1 VANRLNQLLKQWQ
14 GSKDT
19 QKWVLATIIETDGS
33 SYRKAGA
40 MMMINDLGQ
49 YFGLLSGGCLESDIM
64 LQARRC
70 WDSGR
75 NRIVEY
81 DMREEEDLAWKLGI
95 GCGGMVRILLQPVD
109 EANQYLQ
116 LDSLYALLE
125 SNQTA
130 EYCQVI
136 NEQVPLNTLK
146 TLTLKQAAPEQATSN
161 QVALKE
167 ADIDRDT
174 ETQQVVFKQYLKPA
188 PHLAVFGGGVDS
200 RPVVAIATQL
210 GWQVTLVDPRTSYA
224 RNGHFDNSVNVVR
237 EAIESLEQSRWLQQ
251 IDMAIIMTHN
261 IKLDAQSLALVQKSS
276 AKYVGMLGPIHR
288 TERVLD
294 LIPTTREQLVK
305 PLANP
310 VGLRLGGELPE
321 SIALSM
327 LSEAH
332 AFIEQQNGL
341 SISGILRQ

>member
-14 GSKDT
+14 SSKDT

-33 SYRKAGA
+33 SYRKPGA

-49 YFGLLSGGCLESDIM
+49 YHGLLSGGCLESDIM

-70 WDSGR
+70 WDSKL

-109 EANQYLQ
+109 ESNQYLQ
-116 LDSLYALLE
+116 LDALYSLLE
-125 SNQTA
+125 NNKIA
-130 EYCQVI
+130 EYGQVVH
-136 NEQVPLNTLK
+136 EK
-146 TLTLKQAAPEQATSN
+146 APQN
-161 QVALKE
+161 IMRE
-167 ADIDRDT
+167 ASVDAVL
-174 ETQQVVFKQYLKPA
+174 EHEAGVFKQLLKPA
-188 PHLAVFGGGVDS
+188 PHLAVFGGGVDA
-200 RPVVAIATQL
+200 RPVVAIAAQL

-224 RNGHFDNSVNVVR
+224 RSGHFDSGVKMVR
-237 EAIESLEQSRWLQQ
+237 EAIESLGSRKWLHQ

-276 AKYVGMLGPIHR
+276 AKYVGMLGPVHR
-288 TERVLD
+288 TDRVLE
-294 LIPTTREQLVK
+294 LIPTTREKLVK

-332 AFIEQQNGL
+332 AFIEQQAGQ
-341 SISGILRQ
+341 SISGILV